1 VHELALCR
9 SIYGIVDRARGDR
22 QVEVVHLQVGRLRQ
36 VVPETL
42 EYCWR
47 VVTETTPLA
56 GSRLDVDHVPVV
68 LDCSCGAR
76 TTVEHDLVLTC
87 ASCDSA
93 DVTLHT
99 GEELLVT
106 SLDLVVATPAAGP
119 SAREA

>member
-1 VHELALCR
+1 
-9 SIYGIVDRARGDR
+9 
-22 QVEVVHLQVGRLRQ
+22 VGRLRQ